1 MLPDMRNGPLQTDEA
16 TLYYTIRGSGPLLL
30 ILQGGSGNADG
41 AEELANQLAGDFT
54 VVTYDRRGLSRSTPI
69 QAERYDIAA
78 HGDDAARLITAL
90 TDEPAF
96 VFGSSIGALIG
107 LELAAHYGAL
117 VRTLIAHEP
126 PVLRLLEGVEQ
137 GEALRRHT
145 EVLETFQRDGI
156 AAAMKLMVA
165 LAGVDINDR
174 EPEVMAPALA
184 ADPKVAAQ
192 RFADLKHF
200 LTWDVP
206 AVTRYQPDIAAL
218 TAAGSRIIPAAGS
231 SSSATMP
238 GRCATA
244 VAAVLGLRVAEFPGG
259 HSAYVLRPR
268 AFAARLRE
276 LLRQTCTPDDAVRE
290 LGCRPRVNE

>member
-1 MLPDMRNGPLQTDEA
+1 MRNGRLQTDEV

-69 QAERYDIAA
+69 HAERYDIAT
-78 HGDDAARLITAL
+78 HGDDAARLIAAL

-96 VFGSSIGALIG
+96 VFGCSIGALIG
-107 LELAAHYGAL
+107 LELASHHGAH

-137 GEALRRHT
+137 EEALSRHT
-145 EVLETFQRDGI
+145 EVLETFQRDGVP
-156 AAAMKLMVA
+156 AAMKLMVA

-174 EPEVMAPALA
+174 EPEVMAPTLA
-184 ADPKVAAQ
+184 ADPKVAAL

-200 LTWDVP
+200 LTCDVP

-218 TAAGSRIIPAAGS
+218 TAVGSRIIPAAGS

-238 GRCATA
+238 YSCATA
-244 VAAVLGLRVAEFPGG
+244 VAAVLGVKVAHFPGG
-259 HSAYVLRPR
+259 HSAYILRPR

-276 LLRQTCTPDDAVRE
+276 LLRQTCTQA
-290 LGCRPRVNE
+290 

>member
-1 MLPDMRNGPLQTDEA
+1 MKNGQLQTGEA
-16 TLYYTIRGSGPLLL
+16 TLYYTIRGSGPMLL
-30 ILQGGSGNADG
+30 ILQGGAGNADG
-41 AEELANQLAGDFT
+41 AEDLANQLAGDFT

-69 QAERYDIAA
+69 QSERYDVAA

-90 TDEPAF
+90 ADEPAF

-107 LELAAHYGAL
+107 LELTARHGAH

-137 GEALRRHT
+137 EEALCRHT
-145 EVLETFQRDGI
+145 EALETFQRDGI
-156 AAAMKLMVA
+156 PAAMKLMVA

-174 EPEVMAPALA
+174 EPEIPAPTLA

-200 LTWDVP
+200 LSYDVP
-206 AVTRYQPDIAAL
+206 AVTRYQPDVGAL
-218 TAAGSRIIPAAGS
+218 TAAGPKIIPAGGS

-238 GRCATA
+238 YRCATA
-244 VAAVLGLRVAEFPGG
+244 VAAVLGVSVVEFPGG
-259 HSAYVLRPR
+259 HSAYILRPR
-268 AFAARLRE
+268 AFAEKLRE
-276 LLRQTCTPDDAVRE
+276 LFQRTCTHDDGVRK
-290 LGCRPRVNE
+290 LGCSPS

>member
-1 MLPDMRNGPLQTDEA
+1 MQSAQLQIDDV
-16 TLYYTIRGSGPLLL
+16 TLYYTIRGSGPILL
-30 ILQGGSGNADG
+30 ILQGGASNADG
-41 AEELANQLAGDFT
+41 AEDLANQLAGDFT

-78 HGDDAARLITAL
+78 HADDAARLITAL

-107 LELAAHYGAL
+107 LELAAHHGVH

-137 GEALRRHT
+137 EEALRRHT
-145 EVLETFQRDGI
+145 EALETFQRDGTP
-156 AAAMKLMVA
+156 AAMKLMVA
-165 LAGVDINDR
+165 LAGIDINDR
-174 EPEVMAPALA
+174 EPEIPAPTLA

-200 LTWDVP
+200 LACDVP
-206 AVTRYQPDIAAL
+206 AVTRYQPDVAAL
-218 TAAGSRIIPAAGS
+218 TAAGPKIIPAAGS

-238 GRCATA
+238 YRCASA
-244 VAAVLGLRVAEFPGG
+244 VAAVLGVRVAEFPGG
-259 HSAYVLRPR
+259 HSAYILRPR
-268 AFAARLRE
+268 GFAAKLRE
-276 LLRQTCTPDDAVRE
+276 LLIDRTFPEADPATSI
-290 LGCRPRVNE
+290 L

>member
-1 MLPDMRNGPLQTDEA
+1 MQTGRLHTNEV
-16 TLYYTIRGSGPLLL
+16 TLYYTIRGSGPMLL
-30 ILQGGSGNADG
+30 ILQGGAGNADG
-41 AEELANQLAGDFT
+41 AEDLANQLAEDFT

-69 QAERYDIAA
+69 QAERYDVAA
-78 HGDDAARLITAL
+78 HGDDAARLIAAL

-107 LELAAHYGAL
+107 LELAAHHGAL

-137 GEALRRHT
+137 EEALRRHT
-145 EVLETFQRDGI
+145 EALETFQRDGI
-156 AAAMKLMVA
+156 PAAMKLMVA

-174 EPEVMAPALA
+174 EPEVAAPILA
-184 ADPKVAAQ
+184 VDPKVAAL

-200 LTWDVP
+200 LSCDVP
-206 AVTRYQPDIAAL
+206 AVMRYQPDIAEL

-238 GRCATA
+238 YRCATA
-244 VAAVLGLRVAEFPGG
+244 VARVLGVSVAEFPGG
-259 HSAYVLRPR
+259 HSAYILRPR

-276 LLRQTCTPDDAVRE
+276 LLRQTRTHDDAIGE
-290 LGCRPRVNE
+290 LGCGTS

>member
-1 MLPDMRNGPLQTDEA
+1 MQNGRLQTDEV
-16 TLYYTIRGSGPLLL
+16 TLYYTIRGSGPMLL
-30 ILQGGSGNADG
+30 ILQGGAGNADG
-41 AEELANQLAGDFT
+41 AEDLANQLAGDFT

-69 QAERYDIAA
+69 QAQRYDIAA

-96 VFGSSIGALIG
+96 VFGSSIGGLIG
-107 LELAAHYGAL
+107 LELAAHHGTH

-137 GEALRRHT
+137 EEALRRHT
-145 EVLETFQRDGI
+145 EALETFQRDGI
-156 AAAMKLMVA
+156 PAAMKLMVA

-174 EPEVMAPALA
+174 EPEVPAPTLA

-200 LTWDVP
+200 LTSDVP
-206 AVTRYQPDIAAL
+206 AVTRYQPDVAAL
-218 TAAGSRIIPAAGS
+218 TAAGPKIIPAAGGS
-231 SSSATMP
+231 SLATMP
-238 GRCATA
+238 YRCATA
-244 VAAVLGLRVAEFPGG
+244 VAAILGVRVAEFPGG
-259 HSAYVLRPR
+259 HSAYILRPR

-276 LLRQTCTPDDAVRE
+276 LLPQTCTHDGAVRK
-290 LGCRPRVNE
+290 LGCGPSLT

>member
-1 MLPDMRNGPLQTDEA
+1 MRNGRLHTDEV
-16 TLYYTIRGSGPLLL
+16 TLYYTIRGSGPMLL
-30 ILQGGSGNADG
+30 ILQGGAGNADG

-54 VVTYDRRGLSRSTPI
+54 VVTYDRRGLSRSRPI
-69 QAERYDIAA
+69 QAERYEIAA

-107 LELAAHYGAL
+107 LELASHHGAL

-126 PVLRLLEGVEQ
+126 PVLRLLERVEQ
-137 GEALRRHT
+137 EEALSRRT
-145 EVLETFQRDGI
+145 EALEAFQRDGI
-156 AAAMKLMVA
+156 PAAMKLMVA

-174 EPEVMAPALA
+174 EPEVMAPTLA

-200 LTWDVP
+200 LTCDVP

-218 TAAGSRIIPAAGS
+218 TAAGSRIIPAVGS

-238 GRCATA
+238 CRCATA
-244 VAAVLGLRVAEFPGG
+244 VAAVLGVRVAEFPGG

-276 LLRQTCTPDDAVRE
+276 LLRQTCTHDDAVRK
-290 LGCRPRVNE
+290 LGCGPS

>member
-1 MLPDMRNGPLQTDEA
+1 MRSGQLQTDEVA
-16 TLYYTIRGSGPLLL
+16 LYYTIRGSGPVLL
-30 ILQGGSGNADG
+30 ILQGGAANADG
-41 AEELANQLAGDFT
+41 AEDLANQLADDFT

-78 HGDDAARLITAL
+78 HGDDVARLIAAL

-107 LELAAHYGAL
+107 LELAAHHTAR

-126 PVLRLLEGVEQ
+126 PVLRLLEGVDQ
-137 GEALRRHT
+137 REALRRHT
-145 EVLETFQRDGI
+145 EALETFERDGI
-156 AAAMKLMVA
+156 PAAMRLMVD

-174 EPEVMAPALA
+174 EPEVSAPTLA

-192 RFADLKHF
+192 RLADLKHF
-200 LTWDVP
+200 LTYDVP
-206 AVTRYQPDIAAL
+206 AVTRYQPDVAAL
-218 TAAGSRIIPAAGS
+218 TAAGSKIIPAVGN

-238 GRCATA
+238 YRCATA
-244 VAAVLGLRVAEFPGG
+244 VATVLGVRVAEFPGG
-259 HSAYVLRPR
+259 HSAYILRPR

-276 LLRQTCTPDDAVRE
+276 LLPVPGVKP
-290 LGCRPRVNE
+290 LV

>member
-1 MLPDMRNGPLQTDEA
+1 MKNGQLQTDEV
-16 TLYYTIRGSGPLLL
+16 TLYYTIRGSGPMLL
-30 ILQGGSGNADG
+30 ILQGGAGNADG

-107 LELAAHYGAL
+107 LELAAHHGAL

-126 PVLRLLEGVEQ
+126 PVLRMLEGVEQ
-137 GEALRRHT
+137 EEALSRHT
-145 EVLETFQRDGI
+145 EALETFQRDGI
-156 AAAMKLMVA
+156 PAAMKLMVA

-174 EPEVMAPALA
+174 EPEVMAPTLA

-192 RFADLKHF
+192 RFPDLKHF

-238 GRCATA
+238 CRCATA
-244 VAAVLGLRVAEFPGG
+244 VAAVLGVRVAEFPGG

-276 LLRQTCTPDDAVRE
+276 VLRQTQ
-290 LGCRPRVNE
+290 VNE

>member
-1 MLPDMRNGPLQTDEA
+1 MQTGRLQTEEVA
-16 TLYYTIRGSGPLLL
+16 LYYTIRGSGPMLL
-30 ILQGGSGNADG
+30 ILQGGAANADG
-41 AEELANQLAGDFT
+41 AEDLANQLADDFT

-78 HGDDAARLITAL
+78 HADDAARLITKFA
-90 TDEPAF
+90 DEPAF
-96 VFGSSIGALIG
+96 VFGGSIGALIG
-107 LELAAHYGAL
+107 LELAAHHGAH

-137 GEALRRHT
+137 DEALRRHT
-145 EVLETFQRDGI
+145 EALEAFQRDGI
-156 AAAMKLMVA
+156 PGAMKLMVA

-174 EPEVMAPALA
+174 EPEVPAPTLA

-200 LTWDVP
+200 LTFDVP

-231 SSSATMP
+231 SSSTTMP
-238 GRCATA
+238 CRCATA
-244 VAAVLGLRVAEFPGG
+244 VAAVLGVRVAEFPGG
-259 HSAYVLRPR
+259 HSAYILRPR
-268 AFAARLRE
+268 AFAAKLRE
-276 LLRQTCTPDDAVRE
+276 LLQQRRNHDDAVRK
-290 LGCRPRVNE
+290 LGCSPN

>member
-1 MLPDMRNGPLQTDEA
+1 MRNGQLRTDEV
-16 TLYYTIRGSGPLLL
+16 TLYYIIRGSGPMLL
-30 ILQGGSGNADG
+30 ILQGGAGNADG
-41 AEELANQLAGDFT
+41 SEYLANQLAGDFT

-107 LELAAHYGAL
+107 LELAAHHGAH

-137 GEALRRHT
+137 EEALRRHT
-145 EVLETFQRDGI
+145 EALETFQRDGI
-156 AAAMKLMVA
+156 SAAMKLMVA

-174 EPEVMAPALA
+174 EPEVPAPTLA

-192 RFADLKHF
+192 RFTDLKHF
-200 LTWDVP
+200 LTCDVP

-218 TAAGSRIIPAAGS
+218 TAAVSRIIPAAGS

-238 GRCATA
+238 YRCATA

-259 HSAYVLRPR
+259 HSAYILRPR

-276 LLRQTCTPDDAVRE
+276 LLRQTCTHDDAVSK
-290 LGCRPRVNE
+290 LGCRPS